1 MSCRPK
7 RRQPHRGRTLKS
19 RRTTLFENGTSGLP
33 YANEN
38 YPNAALLG
46 GRTNARQ
53 VLRLLLKNLNAKR
66 LQREERRNETGNRT
80 NAVTGENADR
90 RSR

>member
-7 RRQPHRGRTLKS
+7 RRQPRHGKTSKN
-19 RRTTLFENGTSGLP
+19 RRTTPFENGTSGLP

-38 YPNAALLG
+38 YPNVVLLR

-53 VLRLLLKNLNAKR
+53 VLRQLLQQLNARKR
-66 LQREERRNETGNRT
+66 R
-80 NAVTGENADR
+80 
-90 RSR
+90 